1 MWRMHGEGCLRMY
14 CALTKC
20 AAFSIGYR
28 QSSDRRLSKSL
39 GFPTAD
45 RLMLPFQFRSRVLLK
60 TM

>member
-1 MWRMHGEGCLRMY
+1 MY

-28 QSSDRRLSKSL
+28 QLSDRRLSKSL